1 MQRFQAVSKD
11 QPPTVTPASRC
22 RGNTRHL
29 KAGPEQGS
37 GRCCAKAVAE
47 ASTSCHGEDLEG
59 HSGFHGQK
67 GGWKPEAEPGDA
79 EREMRGALR
88 GEEGQ
93 TRAKGSLPA
102 DSEGPRPGLSLPGP
116 RVSQTATSELRL
128 LEPQFPHWSFHCP
141 PIRTVLRSQLGGA

>member
-11 QPPTVTPASRC
+11 QRPTATPASRC
-22 RGNTRHL
+22 RGNL
-29 KAGPEQGS
+29 KAGPGQGS
-37 GRCCAKAVAE
+37 GRCCTKAAAE

-59 HSGFHGQK
+59 HSGFHRQK
-67 GGWKPEAEPGDA
+67 GSRKPEAEPGDA

-102 DSEGPRPGLSLPGP
+102 DPEGPRPGLSLPGL
-116 RVSQTATSELRL
+116 RVSQTATSEQRL
-128 LEPQFPHWSFHCP
+128 SRSLSFL
-141 PIRTVLRSQLGGA
+141 TGASTAHP